1 MKNNNLF
8 NYKQVM
14 MGASL
19 VLIVGFFS
27 CNNSGSTTS
36 STDLDSNGTKDNSMS
51 TSTDNASGQGT
62 HMNDG
67 AGVGVNN
74 NSNGSGNIGSNNN
87 GSGATTSTD
96 NSSNNSMSSDTSFML
111 KAAEISMEEIKLG
124 KLAQQKGTASNVKKL
139 AKMMVAEHTQAIK
152 ELTPL
157 AKAKMVTL
165 PVKETSK
172 ITDAYKTLNAK
183 SGKEFDK
190 AYSEMMVDGHKDA
203 ISLFEKTNSET
214 KDAEIKA
221 MTTAMLPKLKTHL
234 EHAEMCK
241 KESEKM

>member
-1 MKNNNLF
+1 
-8 NYKQVM
+8 

-19 VLIVGFFS
+19 ILVVGFFS
-27 CNNSGSTTS
+27 CNNSGSTTT
-36 STDLDSNGTKDNSMS
+36 STDSDSDRTKDNSMS
-51 TSTDNASGQGT
+51 TSTENASGQSN
-62 HMNDG
+62 HMNEG
-67 AGVGVNN
+67 ANN

-87 GSGATTSTD
+87 SSGATIGAD
-96 NSSNNSMSSDTSFML
+96 NNSNNSVSSDTSFML
-111 KAAEISMEEIKLG
+111 KAAEINMEEIKLG
-124 KLAQQKGTASNVKKL
+124 KLAQQKGTSAHVKEL
-139 AKMMVAEHTQAIK
+139 AKMMVAEHTQAMK
-152 ELTPL
+152 KLTPL

-165 PVKETSK
+165 PIKETDK

-203 ISLFEKTNSET
+203 ISLFEKTNSNT

-241 KESEKM
+241 KECDKM

>member
-1 MKNNNLF
+1 MKKNNLL
-8 NYKQVM
+8 NYKQVL

-19 VLIVGFFS
+19 ILLAGFFS

-36 STDLDSNGTKDNSMS
+36 STDLDSGRTKDNSMS
-51 TSTDNASGQGT
+51 TSTDNASGQSD
-62 HMNDG
+62 HLKE
-67 AGVGVNN
+67 GVNN

-87 GSGATTSTD
+87 GSGAVTSSD
-96 NSSNNSMSSDTSFML
+96 NSSNNSMSSDTAFMQ
-111 KAAEISMEEIKLG
+111 KAAEINMEEIKLG
-124 KLAQQKGTASNVKKL
+124 KLAQQKGTSSTVKEL
-139 AKMMVAEHTQAIK
+139 GKMMVAEHTQAMK
-152 ELTPL
+152 GLTPL

-190 AYSEMMVDGHKDA
+190 AFSEMMVDGHKDA
-203 ISLFEKTNSET
+203 ISLFEKTNNET

>member
-1 MKNNNLF
+1 MKKNNFF
-8 NYKQVM
+8 NYKQLM

-19 VLIVGFFS
+19 MLLAGFFS

-36 STDLDSNGTKDNSMS
+36 STDLDSNRTKDNSMS
-51 TSTDNASGQGT
+51 TSTDNASGQSNQ
-62 HMNDG
+62 MSDG
-67 AGVGVNN
+67 SSAGVNN

-87 GSGATTSTD
+87 GAGATTSSD
-96 NSSNNSMSSDTSFML
+96 NSSNNSMSSDTTFIL
-111 KAAEISMEEIKLG
+111 KAAEINMEEIKLG
-124 KLAQQKGTASNVKKL
+124 KLAQQKGTSSKVKEL
-139 AKMMVAEHTQAIK
+139 GKMMVAEHTQAMK
-152 ELTPL
+152 GLTPL
-157 AKAKMVTL
+157 AKVKMVTL

-172 ITDAYKTLNAK
+172 STEAYKTLNAK

-203 ISLFEKTNSET
+203 ISLFEKTNNET
-214 KDAEIKA
+214 RDGEIKA

-241 KESEKM
+241 KESGKM